1 MSMSSVSLPLSK
13 YLSADKLVTSMQIE
27 RHYGSLLVTE
37 AITKKQIT
45 THSQFID
52 GPPIMM
58 EQLTA
63 SLI

>member
-1 MSMSSVSLPLSK
+1 
-13 YLSADKLVTSMQIE
+13 MQIK